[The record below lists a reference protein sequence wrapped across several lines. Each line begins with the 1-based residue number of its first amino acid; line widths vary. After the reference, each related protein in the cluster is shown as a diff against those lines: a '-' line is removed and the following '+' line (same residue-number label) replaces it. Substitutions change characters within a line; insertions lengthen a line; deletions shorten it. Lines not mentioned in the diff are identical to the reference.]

1 MLPRTPSRRMNRE
14 DAEGFAIAALGFI
27 AGDAER
33 LGRFLAVTGLGPE
46 TLRQAARDKAFLGQ
60 VLSFLAEDEPLL
72 LAFAADLGENPM
84 RIAEAH
90 RFLAGPRHE
99 REDP

>member
-1 MLPRTPSRRMNRE
+1 MRDRPFSSRMTRD
-14 DAEGFAIAALGFI
+14 DAEGIAISALGFI

-33 LGRFLAVTGLGPE
+33 LGRFLAITGLGPE
-46 TLRQAARDKAFLGQ
+46 TLRQAAREKGFLGQ
-60 VLSFLAEDEPLL
+60 ILGFLAEDESLL

-84 RIAEAH
+84 KIAQAH
-90 RFLAGPRHE
+90 ALLAGPRHE